1 MHTVVDRWSFY
12 LGHSVRALRREKQ
25 RTAFALFCVAVG
37 VAAIVGLQT
46 LGFVIADAMTGNAQ
60 TGNRGDVA
68 LVQAGDEF
76 FTAEQMTAFEQLV
89 ADGLATD
96 VTYRYRTQELRVA
109 VVRGQGAGQGLVLD
123 SFLVDPVVYPFY
135 GQVRALKPPGA
146 PLADL
151 LTDPND
157 VVIGK
162 SLADRHDVAVGDRL
176 QIGQSGERYVV
187 RGVVPSAS
195 SVPGNNLAPLLLGFV
210 YLDYETA
217 LENLGLERTATEVFF
232 TTEDQVQATALAE
245 RVAEIV
251 PQAQPRTAAELLAQN
266 EQASAAIGRLVLVVG
281 LLALLIGGIG
291 IANTMLVTVTRRTA
305 EIAVL
310 KALGLKGRQL
320 TLLFLIEAAVLGLAG
335 SLVGLPLGLGVSR
348 ALLGLAAQ
356 FFPTPVTWRLY
367 PVPLVTGLVVGVVV
381 TAVFG
386 FLPALAAAQTRP
398 MQVLRPDAGGRPRAG
413 RGRSLGAVLAL
424 TAVMGLLAG
433 QLVRSVIGGLVGA
446 YVMLVILAALIGLLW
461 VVVWVIE
468 KLPSPSGRAFAPRP
482 SGQSRAKRR
491 TGRSL
496 GWVSLRLAQRGIGR
510 NRGRAASTLLAL
522 IIGLFAISLITV
534 LTASALDTFDALAT
548 GTVGADLILLAPADE
563 RTRASVLRTLEEN
576 AGIVSHAEAGGFP
589 AELIAINGDPDAYE
603 RRVASYE
610 EDQGTA
616 LTPEQRQN
624 LARYFSDIL
633 GRELRSNLPDL
644 DFAPGMGRNLAPD
657 DAGRPVALLPGTP
670 TLAPLQ
676 LRPGE
681 TLTFRLANDAE
692 MTLEI
697 LGISEETMVSI
708 RILDGAIIAPLDVLA
723 PLTMPDTRLF
733 LADVDAERKDEI
745 VTALA
750 RDLPIGVVVL
760 ETAVLVDLL
769 AQLARQMT
777 VLPMLVAALALFAAA
792 TMVANSAAL
801 AAMERRREIGVMK
814 AVGIK
819 ANQVLGQL
827 LLESGIL
834 GLVGGLMGVG
844 LAVLAAMLVSVALA
858 ELAASF
864 APWTI
869 LALLALAVGV
879 TLAATLVTAWPAS
892 RQPPLNVLRYE

>member
-60 TGNRGDVA
+60 AGNRGDVA
-68 LVQAGDEF
+68 LVQAGDTF
-76 FTAEQMTAFEQLV
+76 FTTEQMAAFEQLV
-89 ADGLATD
+89 ADALATD

-109 VVRGQGAGQGLVLD
+109 VVRGEGAGQGLILD
-123 SFLVDPVVYPFY
+123 SFLVDRAVYPFY
-135 GQVRALKPPGA
+135 SQVRALEPPGA

-151 LTDPND
+151 LTDPNG

-162 SLADRHDVAVGDRL
+162 SLADRHDVAVGDCL
-176 QIGQSGERYVV
+176 QIGASGERYVV

-195 SVPGNNLAPLLLGFV
+195 SVPGDNLAPLLLGFI

-232 TTEDQVQATALAE
+232 TTESQVQATTLAE
-245 RVAEIV
+245 RLAEIV
-251 PQAQPRTAAELLAQN
+251 PQAQPRTAAELLVQN
-266 EQASAAIGRLVLVVG
+266 EQASDAIGRLVLVVG
-281 LLALLIGGIG
+281 LLALVIGGIG

-310 KALGLKGRQL
+310 KALGLKGCQV

-348 ALLGLAAQ
+348 VLLALAVQ

-398 MQVLRPDAGGRPRAG
+398 MQVLRPDADGRPSAG
-413 RGRSLGAVLAL
+413 RGRSLGAVLVL

-446 YVMLVILAALIGLLW
+446 YATLVILAALVGLLW
-461 VVVWVIE
+461 VVAWLIQ
-468 KLPSPSGRAFAPRP
+468 KLPSPSGRA
-482 SGQSRAKRR
+482 S
-491 TGRSL
+491 GRSL

-510 NRGRAASTLLAL
+510 NRSRAASTLLAL
-522 IIGLFAISLITV
+522 IIGLFAISLITIV
-534 LTASALDTFDALAT
+534 TASVLDAFEALAT
-548 GTVGADLILLAPADE
+548 GTVGADLILVAPADE
-563 RTRASVLRTLEEN
+563 RTRASVLRTLEESS
-576 AGIVSHAEAGGFP
+576 GVVSHVEVGSFP
-589 AELIAINGDPDAYE
+589 AELIAINGDPGAYE
-603 RRVASYE
+603 RRIAAFEREQEAPV
-610 EDQGTA
+610 
-616 LTPEQRQN
+616 TPEQRQR
-624 LARYFSDIL
+624 LAHYFSAIS
-633 GRELRSNLPDL
+633 GRELRGNLPHL
-644 DFAPGMGRNLAPD
+644 DFAPGMGRNLTPD
-657 DAGRPVALLPGTP
+657 DAALPVALLPGTP

-676 LRPGE
+676 LRPEE
-681 TLTFRLANDAE
+681 TLTFRLADGAE
-692 MTLEI
+692 ITLET
-697 LGISEETMVSI
+697 LGISQETMGYVV
-708 RILDGAIIAPLDVLA
+708 LGGAIIVPLDVLA
-723 PLTMPDTRLF
+723 PLATPDSRMF
-733 LADVDAERKDEI
+733 LVDVDPARKDEI
-745 VTALA
+745 VTALVH
-750 RDLPIGVVVL
+750 DLPPAAVVL
-760 ETAVLVDLL
+760 ETAVLVGLL
-769 AQLARQMT
+769 AGLTRQMAI
-777 VLPMLVAALALFAAA
+777 LPMLVTALALFAAA
-792 TMVANSAAL
+792 TMVANTAAL
-801 AAMERRREIGVMK
+801 AAMERQREIGVMK

-834 GLVGGLMGVG
+834 GLFGGLMGVG
-844 LAVLAAMLVSVALA
+844 LAVLAAMLVSMALA

-869 LALLALAVGV
+869 LALMALAVGV